1 MAYRRYDSLRSG
13 RISILK
19 LTEILEYQVT
29 NWDKRIAADLTGE
42 MERHLAD
49 RISTIPEMR
58 RFLAVKGYRELRHL
72 IETSIAGKS
81 GADALRA
88 AMISMRRYALDR
100 PGMSAATFRNPE
112 VDSPEWRTAQ
122 MELAGI
128 IFTVF
133 LQLASRAKM
142 PCMPFESSEVL
153 CAASSCTRW
162 VRHFWSRSST
172 TRATRS
178 ESRFLSKGCAC
189 CGISRAGAPPTGLH
203 LKVQAS
209 QRGVGP
215 HGEEALLRRLEP

>member
-29 NWDKRIAADLTGE
+29 HWDKRIAADLTGE
-42 MERHLAD
+42 MEHHLAD

-81 GADALRA
+81 GADAVRA

-133 LQLASRAKM
+133 LQLGIKGENALHALRILRSFVRGFVLHEMGAS
-142 PCMPFESSEVL
+142 F
-153 CAASSCTRW
+153 
-162 VRHFWSRSST
+162 
-172 TRATRS
+172 
-178 ESRFLSKGCAC
+178 
-189 CGISRAGAPPTGLH
+189 
-203 LKVQAS
+203 
-209 QRGVGP
+209 
-215 HGEEALLRRLEP
+215 LEPLEHDQSYSIGIEIFIEGLCVLRN